1 MRKIFRIA
9 SFALLLAVG
18 VACSTDDVP
27 QEPLGTY
34 PILFRC
40 MDETRAVATVGSMKS
55 DTTGFAVYAFFT
67 NNAINASQSFNKTVK
82 YDDQSSKW
90 LYSGLEYWIPGA
102 TYYFKAVYPTTID
115 YAVDNSTTTQ
125 PLTITG
131 YDITNQY
138 DILVAEAG
146 PLTVDPVVGAP
157 GSGSIVYLNF
167 QHLLANVTI
176 KAMSELATPVDI
188 ERIELRTV
196 AKKADYIGNK
206 WSAQSFT
213 KGDFG
218 FDSNWTLNKAVS
230 ETDYTDITNGG
241 ILVIP
246 EQINGTQ
253 ELYIKTSHKEYK
265 VSFPTTYT
273 WNPGQKYT
281 YTLIIKQENIEFNE
295 PKVEIW
301 DEENATGSVVIK

>member
-40 MDETRAVATVGSMKS
+40 MDETRAVATVGSMEK
-55 DTTGFAVYAFFT
+55 DTNGFAVYAFFT

-82 YDDQSSKW
+82 YDDQSDKW

-102 TYYFKAVYPTTID
+102 RYYFKAVYPATID
-115 YAVDNSTTTQ
+115 YAVDNSTTAQ
-125 PLTITG
+125 PLTITD

-157 GSGSIVYLNF
+157 GSGSVVSLQF
-167 QHLLANVTI
+167 KHLLANVTI
-176 KAMSELATPVDI
+176 KAKSQIDGVVIQKIVIGSADTNSTYNGSVWSLSGNTTSIEYSQSTP
-188 ERIELRTV
+188 L
-196 AKKADYIGNK
+196 
-206 WSAQSFT
+206 T
-213 KGDFG
+213 KGAEFVD
-218 FDSNWTLNKAVS
+218 V
-230 ETDYTDITNGG
+230 TNGG

-246 EQINGTQ
+246 ASANNKTLTIQANKIYKLEFPNGTW
-253 ELYIKTSHKEYK
+253 E
-265 VSFPTTYT
+265 
-273 WNPGQKYT
+273 PGKRYT
-281 YTLIIKQENIEFNE
+281 YTLEIKQDDIIFVDDA
-295 PKVEIW
+295 PYVEEW
-301 DEENATGSVVIK
+301 DSENATGSVIIK